1 MGAWF
6 VEQISRYS
14 SYHRD
19 GRNKAIHF
27 IGVPAIAVSLLLPP
41 ALVKFGTT
49 GWYDI
54 SLATAFA
61 AAVWVYWIALDRPF
75 GIVTSLAFLPA
86 LPFADWLAAQGEAA
100 VGIVFAILFVGGW
113 AVQLAGHAFEGRKPA
128 LVDNFIQVFITPM
141 FLIAE
146 VAFAL
151 GLRKPLAAEVEARWR
166 DYLPESAKSDTAQA
180 L

>member
-1 MGAWF
+1 MSAWF

-27 IGVPAIAVSLLLPP
+27 VGVPAIAVSLLLPL

-54 SLATAFA
+54 SLATVFA
-61 AAVWVYWIALDRPF
+61 GAVWLFWVALDRPF
-75 GIVTSLAFLPA
+75 GVATSLAFLPA
-86 LPFADWLAAQGEAA
+86 PVFADWLAVQGAAA
-100 VGIVFAILFVGGW
+100 VWTTFAVLFVGGW
-113 AVQLAGHAFEGRKPA
+113 ALQLAGHAVEGRKPA
-128 LVDNFIQVFITPM
+128 LMDNFMQVFIAPM
-141 FLIAE
+141 FLTAE
-146 VAFAL
+146 IAFAL

-180 L
+180 V